1 MSATKL
7 QASFLP
13 GERWWGG
20 AVHDGT
26 RMPLTASSDYAID
39 LRQEQRGNQ
48 SMPLFLSTKGR
59 YLWCDQGFSIRF
71 AAGVLRAESSGAP
84 LELKATGGGLREAY
98 LAAMKAHFPF
108 DPTPPEAL
116 FYTRPQYNTWVELL
130 YQQNQ
135 EGVLAYARSVLANGL
150 APGVLM
156 IDDTWQEDYGLW
168 RFHPGRFPNPKAM
181 CRELHDLG
189 FSVMVWLVP
198 YLSAD
203 SPSFRKAQALP
214 GALLRRAD
222 GEPVLL
228 SWWNGYSAALDLRQA
243 SARALLDEQLHALQE
258 EVGVDGFKFDGG
270 GLNAYAQA
278 GDLGGATPSELN
290 QAWFQYAASYR
301 FHEAKDSWKAGGRAI
316 NQRLRDKD
324 HAWEGEGLACIL
336 PDAFNASLTGHPY
349 LCPDM
354 VGGGEWTCF
363 LPGGRLDEELLVRC
377 AQASALFPMLQ
388 FSVAPWRVLSGPA
401 LQAVLEAGRLH
412 ERLGGEIYRLVCQT
426 AKTGEPLLTPLCYY
440 YPQPPY
446 AQVLD
451 EFLLGRDL
459 LVCPVLQKGCRER
472 EVVFPPGLWQGADGT
487 RYPGGQTLRLAAP
500 LETLLYFRRVPG

>member
-1 MSATKL
+1 M
-7 QASFLP
+7 
-13 GERWWGG
+13 
-20 AVHDGT
+20 
-26 RMPLTASSDYAID
+26 
-39 LRQEQRGNQ
+39 
-48 SMPLFLSTKGR
+48 
-59 YLWCDQGFSIRF
+59 
-71 AAGVLRAESSGAP
+71 
-84 LELKATGGGLREAY
+84 
-98 LAAMKAHFPF
+98 
-108 DPTPPEAL
+108 
-116 FYTRPQYNTWVELL
+116 
-130 YQQNQ
+130 
-135 EGVLAYARSVLANGL
+135 AYARSVLANGL

-243 SARALLDEQLHALQE
+243 FARALLDEQLHALQE

-500 LETLLYFRRVPG
+500 LETLLYFRRIPG